1 MSGRIYTRGGD
12 SGETSLVGGSR
23 VAKNSIRV
31 EAYGSVDESNAAIGL
46 ARAALS
52 PTTAEETDL
61 DQMLDF
67 AQHRLFNC
75 SSSLATP
82 TEARAVSTPS
92 ISAED
97 VMKLESAIDRL
108 TAATSA
114 LGGFVLPGGC
124 EQSARLH
131 VARTVVRKAE
141 RRVLDLASVEP
152 VDEQVL
158 AFINR
163 LSDLLFAAARYTN
176 CVHCGGDV
184 YWNPGA

>member
-1 MSGRIYTRGGD
+1 MCGKIYTRGGD
-12 SGETSLVGGSR
+12 SGKTSLVGGAR

-31 EAYGSVDESNAAIGL
+31 EAYGSVDEANATIGL
-46 ARAALS
+46 ARAALDPS
-52 PTTAEETDL
+52 SAEESAL

-67 AQHRLFNC
+67 VQHRLFNC

-82 TEARAVSTPS
+82 AEARTDATPS
-92 ISAED
+92 ISTED
-97 VMKLESAIDRL
+97 VTRLESEIDRL
-108 TAATSA
+108 TEATSA

-141 RRVLDLASVEP
+141 RRVLDLAHVEP
-152 VDEQVL
+152 VDEHL
-158 AFINR
+158 IAFINR

-176 CVHCGGDV
+176 SVQHDGDV
-184 YWNPGA
+184 YWNPDA

>member
-23 VAKNSIRV
+23 VAKSSIRV
-31 EAYGSVDESNAAIGL
+31 EAYGSVDEANATIGL
-46 ARAALS
+46 ARAAID

-61 DQMLDF
+61 DRMLDF

-82 TEARAVSTPS
+82 TEARTVSTPS

-97 VMKLESAIDRL
+97 VMKLESEIDRL

-141 RRVLDLASVEP
+141 RRVIKLASVEP
-152 VDEQVL
+152 VDEHVI

-163 LSDLLFAAARYTN
+163 LSDLLFAAARYAN
-176 CVHCGGDV
+176 GVHCGGDV
-184 YWNPGA
+184 YWNPGT